1 MGNVVGFRM
10 TLTRTYCCLLY
21 NFLSLY
27 IAIQKNHRR
36 TQAGNPFF
44 FASIHIDTPTKSG
57 RAMALERGI
66 SLGVARIAL
75 WGVCS
80 NQARA

>member
-27 IAIQKNHRR
+27 IAIEGNHRR
-36 TQAGNPFF
+36 TWQGNTFLFAGV
-44 FASIHIDTPTKSG
+44 HIDAPAVAG